1 MAFHALGLPVLMAAL
16 IFTDTNKIL
25 LLSAL

>member
-1 MAFHALGLPVLMAAL
+1 MALYAPGLLVLTAAL

-25 LLSAL
+25 LVSAL

>member
-1 MAFHALGLPVLMAAL
+1 MALHALGLPALMAAL

-25 LLSAL
+25 LVSAL